1 MIFRFPAPEAALIA
15 NPSTL
20 LAGGFNLI
28 SMVRKSHREITSA
41 ANPLLKVFRHA
52 LADGVTREG
61 WVAVEGPFALEE
73 ALAASASRRGV
84 TVQSVLVSAK
94 AEEKFHV
101 LLDRLPR
108 DAEVAV
114 VPDHIFARVA
124 ATPSPQGIAA
134 LIEIETP
141 DIAQV
146 LRGPAPFGTG
156 RARDPLLLVACGL
169 QDPGNLGT
177 MMRSALALGASALV
191 TFQETVSPF
200 NPKATRSSAGA
211 VFHLPI
217 LAGLEAANLFDKLR
231 AAGVRTVAADRDSPQ
246 SLVEADLKGPL
257 ALLIGREASGLPAE
271 IMERA
276 DLRLSIPIRPGMD
289 SVNAATAASIF
300 LYEAARQRGFET
312 LGD

>member
-1 MIFRFPAPEAALIA
+1 M
-15 NPSTL
+15 
-20 LAGGFNLI
+20 
-28 SMVRKSHREITSA
+28 
-41 ANPLLKVFRHA
+41 LKVFRHV
-52 LADGVTREG
+52 LAEGVTREG

-73 ALAASASRRGV
+73 ALAASASHRGV
-84 TVQSVLVSAK
+84 TVESVLVGAK
-94 AEEKFHV
+94 AAEKHHV

-114 VPDHIFARVA
+114 VPDHVFARVA

-134 LIEIETP
+134 LIEIETR
-141 DIAQV
+141 DLDRV
-146 LRGPAPFGTG
+146 LGGPVPHGTG
-156 RARDPLLLVACGL
+156 RGPNPLLLIACGL

-191 TFQETVSPF
+191 TLKETVSPF
-200 NPKATRSSAGA
+200 NPKATRASAGA
-211 VFHLPI
+211 IFHLPI
-217 LAGLEAANLFDKLR
+217 LAGLEAASLFDKLR

-246 SLVEADLKGPL
+246 SLADADLTGPL
-257 ALLIGREASGLPAE
+257 ALLIGREATGLPTE

-300 LYEAARQRGFET
+300 LYEAARQRKFEELT
-312 LGD
+312 H